1 MNKRQPE
8 LLPTA
13 QTQHKNC
20 LCKYK
25 LDRTYSR
32 KIAGPGFEPGSAVP
46 ETAVLPLDDPAICE
60 LYQVIRLKVMRLVY

>member
-1 MNKRQPE
+1 MGNCPYQKE
-8 LLPTA
+8 LPVIGGIA
-13 QTQHKNC
+13 PSK
-20 LCKYK
+20 
-25 LDRTYSR
+25 